1 MKDNRLAKAFL
12 QAIHDNPEDNTPR
25 LVYADWLEENGDSAR
40 AEFIRV
46 QCEKVRLPRWHRRW
60 SLLAWRERVLLG
72 RHEHVWRAE
81 LPEILGVEWG
91 AFERGFVHEVRVDN
105 GLVLSDHAEEIC
117 RSAPVRWATITGY
130 QSWPDCPPVPF
141 LSGLRLELDL
151 NALHEEPDRVFQSP
165 LLSKL
170 KALDLSGL
178 NMEGEQF
185 VALGRTAQLGNL
197 ETLRLDDCFMGNG
210 NLRPFAE
217 SAQFRNLTT
226 LSMKGNRYGYYE
238 DARIRPAD
246 AALLARSP
254 YLTQLRSLD
263 VTGNEIDGPALFDLL
278 ESPHLTN
285 LRELTLSNNR
295 IAADDMPRLFE
306 VQTGTRLHRLALD
319 HNPIGD
325 AGAQVLAG
333 AAYCAELLDLDLD
346 TCEITAKGVRTL
358 TEAPWFGGLRRLN
371 LNHNSAA
378 ADGAFALT
386 RGCGSGELVELHL
399 RDNELDMEAVTLL
412 ADSPSL
418 RGLQT
423 LDLSDNPLD
432 EDGLRAVAASPHWT
446 QLRELHLERCKLN
459 GANLWM
465 LTRAACLPGLLHLSL
480 SDNALGD
487 KALSLL
493 LAGGKLSHAHQLTLR
508 SCGFARDSTQAL
520 ADAGLPE
527 LHWLDLSG
535 NKIDGLGVEVLA
547 RSPLAA
553 SLVELDLDGNN
564 MGDAGALSIAARTWP
579 LLTKLALASNHLTD
593 KGARALAGSP
603 DMPRLR
609 EVHCRNN
616 RIEWRL
622 FQQLGPRFR
631 QY

>member
-1 MKDNRLAKAFL
+1 MKDNRLAEAFL
-12 QAIHDNPEDNTPR
+12 QAIHDNPEDDTPR
-25 LVYADWLEENGDSAR
+25 LVYADCLEENGDSAR

-46 QCEKVRLPRWHRRW
+46 QCEKVQLPRWHRRW
-60 SLLAWRERVLLG
+60 PLLAWRERALLA
-72 RHEHVWRAE
+72 RHEHAWRGE
-81 LPEILGVEWG
+81 LPEIPGVEWG

-141 LSGLRLELDL
+141 LSGLRLESDL

-178 NMEGEQF
+178 SMEGEQF
-185 VALGRTAQLGNL
+185 AALGRTVQLGNL
-197 ETLRLDDCFMGNG
+197 ETLLLDDCFMGNG

-263 VTGNEIDGPALFDLL
+263 LTGNELDGPALFDLL

-285 LRELTLSNNR
+285 LRELALSHNR
-295 IAADDMPRLFE
+295 ITKDGMTRLFE
-306 VQTGTRLHRLALD
+306 AQTATRLHRLALD

-333 AAYCAELLDLDLD
+333 AAFCAELCDLDLD
-346 TCEITAKGVRTL
+346 TCEISAKGVRTL
-358 TEAPWFGGLRRLN
+358 AEAPWFGGLGRLN
-371 LNHNSAA
+371 LNHNSAG
-378 ADGAFALT
+378 ADGVFALT
-386 RGCGSGELVELHL
+386 RGCASGRLVELHL
-399 RDNELDMEAVTLL
+399 RDNDLDTEAVTLL

-418 RGLQT
+418 RGPHT
-423 LDLSDNPLD
+423 LDLSENALD
-432 EDGLRAVAASPHWT
+432 EEALATFSTSPHLT
-446 QLRELHLERCKLN
+446 QLRELHLNHCTLGLRGVRRLR
-459 GANLWM
+459 GARWLAH
-465 LTRAACLPGLLHLSL
+465 LVLLSL
-480 SDNALGD
+480 SDNAIGD
-487 KALSLL
+487 EGLKALLGEGGLAQLNDLAVHSCSLSAAGAKA
-493 LAGGKLSHAHQLTLR
+493 LAEADLTELHKLDISANKLSGIAVETLAR
-508 SCGFARDSTQAL
+508 SSL
-520 ADAGLPE
+520 AASFVE
-527 LHWLDLSG
+527 LDLSG
-535 NKIDGLGVEVLA
+535 NGIGDDEA
-547 RSPLAA
+547 IAIA
-553 SLVELDLDGNN
+553 SVD
-564 MGDAGALSIAARTWP
+564 WP
-579 LLTKLALASNHLTD
+579 LLTKLRLAANQITD
-593 KGARALAGSP
+593 KGALALSKARFMS
-603 DMPRLR
+603 RLR
-609 EVHCRNN
+609 EIFCLNN
-616 RIEWRL
+616 RIEWRT

-631 QY
+631 RY